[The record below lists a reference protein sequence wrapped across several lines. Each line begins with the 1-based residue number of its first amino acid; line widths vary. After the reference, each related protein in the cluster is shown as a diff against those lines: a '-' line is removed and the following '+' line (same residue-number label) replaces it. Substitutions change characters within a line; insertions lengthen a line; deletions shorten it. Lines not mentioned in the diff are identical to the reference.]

1 MWETDK
7 GVRLKRTKVRTKRR
21 KKIRKREKK
30 EKKGKKSLNEM
41 FLWLLK
47 TFISTF

>member
-1 MWETDK
+1 MDE
-7 GVRLKRTKVRTKRR
+7 
-21 KKIRKREKK
+21 KKKENPKKREKG
-30 EKKGKKSLNEM
+30 EKREKVLNEM